1 MLLRYLLIRGRN
13 IYRGRPA
20 SPGRPLYI
28 GGGDMKLTLNTGPT
42 IEPLTK
48 EDVKLH
54 LRLAVTETEA
64 AAYTTED
71 DLLDRLIATA
81 RIQTE
86 QEIGRRLITQT
97 WEYYFDAWPGGD
109 IVIPYPPL
117 QSADIAYRLQGDA
130 DYDNTFT
137 GFDVDTASEPGRLI
151 LKPGES
157 WPTGTLY
164 PDRPIKVTY
173 VAGYGDTAADVP
185 EGIRS
190 AMLLKISDL
199 YEHRGAVVVG
209 AAVNYLN
216 AAVDSLLRPYQV
228 HTRWE

>member
-1 MLLRYLLIRGRN
+1 
-13 IYRGRPA
+13 
-20 SPGRPLYI
+20 
-28 GGGDMKLTLNTGPT
+28 MKLVLKTGPT
-42 IEPLTK
+42 VEPITLTEAK
-48 EDVKLH
+48 KH
-54 LRLAVTETEA
+54 LRLAVTSEEA

-71 DLLDRLIATA
+71 DLLDRLITTA

-97 WEYYFDAWPGGD
+97 WEYYLDVWPGGD

-117 QSADIAYRLQGDA
+117 QSAEITYRLQGDTE
-130 DYDNTFT
+130 YDNTFT
-137 GFDVDTASEPGRLI
+137 GFDTDTVSEPGRLT

-157 WPTGTLY
+157 WPAGTLY

-173 VAGYGDTAADVP
+173 VAGYGDTAGDVP

-199 YEHRGAVVVG
+199 YEHRGTVVVG
-209 AAVNYLN
+209 SAVNYLS
-216 AAVDSLLRPYQV
+216 AAIDSLLRQYQV